1 MGSTH
6 LACTLMGEADAEV
19 NLVAGDEDEAASEC
33 ENEYGYQHECEYEGL
48 WVRTLGATE
57 VP

>member
-1 MGSTH
+1 
-6 LACTLMGEADAEV
+6 MGEADAEV